1 MIWTSRTGR
10 KKAKFSATG
19 LRPVEELRGLLKELE
34 SLYKEGK
41 LKTVI
46 DRRYPLELVTEAY
59 RYVDAGH
66 KRGNVVLTIA
76 SMHGV

>member
-19 LRPVEELRGLLKELE
+19 LRPVEDLRGLLKELE
-34 SLYKEGK
+34 SLYKKAK

-46 DRRYPLELVTEAY
+46 DRRYTLEQAAEAH
-59 RYVDAGH
+59 RYIDTGH